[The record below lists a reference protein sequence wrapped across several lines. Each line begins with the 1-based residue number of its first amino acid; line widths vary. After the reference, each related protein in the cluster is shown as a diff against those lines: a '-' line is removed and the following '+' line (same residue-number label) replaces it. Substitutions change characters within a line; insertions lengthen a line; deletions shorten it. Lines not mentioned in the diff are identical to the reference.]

1 MLSTNDKAF
10 VEEFWGKVSK
20 KVSLMADKI
29 GANFPNT
36 SLKTGIYDP
45 FGENVNPSDWTVG
58 FWPGMLWLMYLDTKD
73 EKYRRIAEELET
85 KLDKAFEDFI
95 YIHHDVGFM
104 WSLSA
109 LADYKLTGN
118 ERSRARALH
127 AATILAGRY
136 NFVGKYIRAWE
147 YGCPKF
153 AIIDC
158 MMNIPL
164 LHWASAETGDPR
176 FAFIA
181 NSHADTVLEHFIR
194 PDGSVAHIVSFDPEG
209 KEAPSVEEHNQ
220 GYSAASSWT
229 RGQGW
234 AVYGFALAYLNSGKK
249 EYLDAAKRVAHYF
262 IANMDDSWVPPSDFR
277 SPKEPV
283 CFDTSASAVTV
294 CGLIEIAKCVPELER
309 GLYLDAAMNMLRAL
323 DKNCN
328 YGEDNLALLENGT
341 ITYSIPVSRNVPL
354 IYGAYYLVEA
364 LSKLRGNDGRF
375 TVHTAD

>member
-1 MLSTNDKAF
+1 MLSNKDKAF
-10 VEEFWGKVSK
+10 IEEFWGKIKK
-20 KVSLMADKI
+20 KVSLMADET
-29 GANFPNT
+29 GANFPIT
-36 SLKTGIYDP
+36 AYDTGKYDP
-45 FGENVNPSDWTVG
+45 YGKDTSVSDWTVG

-73 EKYRRIAEELET
+73 EKYRKIAEECEV
-85 KLDKAFEDFI
+85 KLDKAFDDFLD
-95 YIHHDVGFM
+95 IHHDVGFM

-147 YGCPKF
+147 YGCTKF

-164 LHWASAETGDPR
+164 LHWASAETKDPR

-209 KEAPSVEEHNQ
+209 IEAPTVEKNNQ
-220 GYSAASSWT
+220 GYSADSSWT

-234 AVYGFALAYLNSGKK
+234 AVYGFALAYLNTGKK

-262 IANMDDSWVPPSDFR
+262 IANMDDTWIPPCDFR
-277 SPKEPV
+277 SPKEPLYL
-283 CFDTSASAVTV
+283 DTSAGAVCA

-323 DKNCN
+323 DKQCN
-328 YGEDNLALLENGT
+328 YTEEDLSLLQNGT
-341 ITYSIPVSRNVPL
+341 ISYHAKTGQNTPL
-354 IYGAYYLVEA
+354 IYGSYYMMEA
-364 LSKLRGNDGRF
+364 IAKLRGDDGRF
-375 TVHTAD
+375 SVHNG